1 MDDDKTSELLKAW
14 RAGDI
19 PARDCLVEHLY
30 KELNAISRRLL
41 LGEGNASL
49 MSGDLVN
56 EAIMRLLKTEKIEIA
71 DRAHFLSLAA
81 RTMRRILVDHSR
93 MRKTDK
99 RHHEKVTLA
108 TFFEG
113 HQDSL
118 DVQELELALIRLK
131 VINEDR
137 AALVEMR
144 YYGGMTPE
152 EIAIVLG
159 CSASTVKREWR
170 AVRSWLLETIEEQKA
185 L

>member
-1 MDDDKTSELLKAW
+1 MDDDKTSDLLRAW
-14 RAGDI
+14 RAGNI
-19 PARDCLVEHLY
+19 PARDRLVEHLY
-30 KELNAISRRLL
+30 TELKSISRRLL
-41 LGEGNASL
+41 LGEGNASF

-56 EAIMRLLKTEKIEIA
+56 EAIMRLLKTEKIEID

-81 RTMRRILVDHSR
+81 RTMRRVLVDHSR
-93 MRKTDK
+93 MRTANK
-99 RHHEKVTLA
+99 RQHEKVTLE

-118 DVQELELALIRLK
+118 DMQELELALVRLK

-152 EIAIVLG
+152 EIAVVLG

-170 AVRSWLLETIEEQKA
+170 AVRSWLLETIEEQKS